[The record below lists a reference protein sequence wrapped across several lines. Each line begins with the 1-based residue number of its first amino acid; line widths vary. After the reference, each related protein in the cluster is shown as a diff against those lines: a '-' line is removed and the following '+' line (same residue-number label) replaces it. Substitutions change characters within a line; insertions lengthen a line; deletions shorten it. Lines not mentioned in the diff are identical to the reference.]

1 MIERSISKLV
11 VPKKRERFIENEFV
25 EIWSE
30 NGIVF
35 QKIKPG
41 VVMDITAGQQIVK
54 DRMSVSDQIIMPTL
68 IDLCHLIHIDIE
80 TRTFL
85 ASEAAQRYLSA
96 GAFLMDNILNRLLV
110 NAIIKF
116 DNSFIPL
123 EGFTDKAKALTWLER
138 FKNLN

>member
-54 DRMSVSDQIIMPTL
+54 DRMFVSDQITMPTL
-68 IDLCHLIHIDIE
+68 IDLRHLIHIDIE

-110 NAIIKF
+110 NTIIRF
-116 DNSFIPL
+116 DNSFMPL
-123 EGFTDKAKALTWLER
+123 KEFTDKAKALTWLEP